1 MHEDLDQKISQ
12 FLDNEL
18 SADEALNLLQKLQQH
33 PELKDKMS
41 RYATISH
48 ALKTDLYTP
57 SRPDFVDRIRQ
68 EIQHEP
74 VYMLPQHKKFKRS
87 HKISAIAASIAA
99 IAVIVSQSV
108 NYRAGQYPA
117 QPIEVAQTELPEP
130 PADSA
135 VYMDQAEQ
143 YPVNTRFNDYLQA
156 HNGSVY
162 TNGEVNFRSFA
173 SVTVYNQ
180 E

>member
-18 SADEALNLLQKLQQH
+18 SVDEALNLLQKLQQH

-48 ALKTDLYTP
+48 ALKTDLYIP
-57 SRPDFVDRIRQ
+57 PRPDFVDRIRQ
-68 EIQHEP
+68 EVQHEP
-74 VYMLPQHKKFKRS
+74 VYMLPQHQKFKRS

-99 IAVIVSQSV
+99 IAVIMSQSV
-108 NYRAGQYPA
+108 NYRAGQHPT
-117 QPIEVAQTELPEP
+117 PSIEVAQTELPEP

-135 VYMDQAEQ
+135 VYMDQPGQ